1 MNDKKDK
8 QTNEKQQAELKTC
21 LNCVHLGDDAHCE
34 RIECWDYS
42 GWTAARDV

>member
-1 MNDKKDK
+1 MKDNDKANDD
-8 QTNEKQQAELKTC
+8 EKQQAELKTC
-21 LNCVHLGDDAHCE
+21 LNCVHLGDDVHCE